1 MGSCINLSVPVAA
14 SAVPD
19 TAAAV
24 PLAAA
29 AVPLAASAVPDAA
42 AAAVPLAAAWG
53 DTIPFVPPISA
64 GLVIKVY
71 DGDTITVAAR
81 LPIASCPLYRFA
93 VRLRGID
100 SAEIRGKSEAERK
113 AALAARDALSALVLG
128 KPVRL
133 SALDTEKYGRLLAHV
148 HVDGVDG
155 SLSDWMLAQGHA
167 VPYDGGQK
175 AEFATRV

>member
-1 MGSCINLSVPVAA
+1 MSLSAPDAAPDAAPKAASELQMVPVAA
-14 SAVPD
+14 AWSD
-19 TAAAV
+19 TV
-24 PLAAA
+24 
-29 AVPLAASAVPDAA
+29 
-42 AAAVPLAAAWG
+42 
-53 DTIPFVPPISA
+53 PFVPPITA

-100 SAEIRGKSEAERK
+100 CAEIRGKSEAERK

-155 SLSDWMLAQGHA
+155 PLSDWMLAHGLA
-167 VPYDGGQK
+167 VPYDGVASPSSRHMFDMVG
-175 AEFATRV
+175 AVRCASEREH